1 MLKISLYQNF
11 CGCSSVIGMNHNIYD
26 YRKDQSYTTD
36 RQTTSAIG
44 RGLSPRQEPRIPYA
58 LPRNIA
64 QILRPYV
71 GTGRTPNGNDPHLR
85 QFMGEAVRD
94 RRYQRPGDTPR
105 TRTQTHHGL
114 FGRRG
119 CTQGHRKRQTERDE
133 SERGVAAGIRQGG
146 EREYLQG
153 FLSTLARDID
163 V

>member
-71 GTGRTPNGNDPHLR
+71 GTGRTPNGNDPYLR
-85 QFMGEAVRD
+85 QFMGEALRG
-94 RRYQRPGDTPR
+94 RGYQGSGDMSR
-105 TRTQTHHGL
+105 TWKEANYGLLGRGSRTHCHQQHDKEIASD
-114 FGRRG
+114 F
-119 CTQGHRKRQTERDE
+119 
-133 SERGVAAGIRQGG
+133 
-146 EREYLQG
+146 
-153 FLSTLARDID
+153 
-163 V
+163 